1 MSAQTAKIHD
11 WTPPRPTESA
21 NRLPNPLPTWGEWF
35 RNLLPHR
42 EDLVVAG
49 REVRGIVIHPIIA
62 TAMLGAVVAIGL
74 GIRSE
79 MNWQHDQIV
88 IIATQKADAD
98 KQLQLDRQE
107 RAQEKVTRESTD
119 EAWRTNI
126 KADILAIKQQQQ
138 KDSKQN

>member
-1 MSAQTAKIHD
+1 M
-11 WTPPRPTESA
+11 
-21 NRLPNPLPTWGEWF
+21 
-35 RNLLPHR
+35 
-42 EDLVVAG
+42 AG